1 MKIIN
6 GFILRR
12 QYTFLSVL
20 IILFCCN
27 RLMAQNKPE
36 TKDSNIK
43 IEIHIADLKNI
54 DTVTLF
60 FWPNVLS
67 EISDINRYT
76 PHLEKMALLN
86 KQGFVS
92 FKLSGIHSPGY
103 LSVSL
108 RRDPIHRLPYFIM
121 DKYLACQGDSIMI
134 NISKNRNY
142 TDTTA
147 QRIADTI
154 ILRYDL
160 SFSGRGVTKYQCRF
174 AADRKASTGSD
185 IGFLLFNYKGEY
197 NDGNQW
203 DISLNRALGVINS
216 YKKYLKPFAY
226 QVLQADFIGKFEYE
240 KYHDFLQEWS
250 FQGVNRKDSLL
261 HRRHTKLYRE
271 KLMNAYIPSVQK
283 EPAAFSNHY
292 SSYLFAKARLTL
304 AVEGIP
310 RDSGYYYL
318 KKEYEGGLRDKL
330 LTIYLLRWYK
340 YFNNLQ
346 PELND
351 ALGLVKTPYCLN
363 QLEELNN
370 ALARGKPA
378 YNFTLADIYGKLISL
393 NQFKGKVVFLDF
405 WFTGCTSCLGYY
417 QNTVS
422 KVEKQFE
429 DNLDVVFISI
439 SVDGSKRRWINSV
452 YAGKITSPTASN
464 VVNLYAGG
472 DEYNTEVIK
481 HYKIN
486 GYPMP
491 LLIDKDGKIFRKSVQ
506 ELGQEDELAQSI
518 REALKKN

>member
-43 IEIHIADLKNI
+43 IDIHMADLKNI

-60 FWPNVLS
+60 FWPHVLS
-67 EISDINRYT
+67 ETVNINQYM

-147 QRIADTI
+147 QRSADTI

-174 AADRKASTGSD
+174 ATDRKASTGSD

-240 KYHDFLQEWS
+240 KYKDFYLVWTID
-250 FQGVNRKDSLL
+250 VINRKDSLL
-261 HRRHTKLYRE
+261 FKRLTKVYRE
-271 KLMNAYIPSVQK
+271 KLMNAYTPLVQK
-283 EPAAFSNHY
+283 EAAAFSNY
-292 SSYLFAKARLTL
+292 YASYLFDKVRLALT
-304 AVEGIP
+304 VEDIP

-318 KKEYEGGLRDKL
+318 KKGYEGELRDKL

-351 ALGLVKTPYCLN
+351 ALRLVKTPYCLH

-370 ALARGKPA
+370 ALAWEKPA
-378 YNFTLADIYGKLISL
+378 YNFTLPDIRGKRVSL
-393 NQFKGKVVFLDF
+393 NQFKGKVVFIDF

-417 QNTVS
+417 QNAVS

-429 DNLDVVFISI
+429 DNSDVVFISI

-452 YAGKITSPTASN
+452 YAGKITSPKAPN
-464 VVNLYAGG
+464 VINLYAGG
-472 DEYNTEVIK
+472 DPYNNDVIK

-506 ELGQEDELAQSI
+506 ELGQEDKLTQSI